1 MVGLYI
7 ALMIWLGMNTVVLI
21 LMMTDR
27 DYNSG
32 RMLSSYVSHYGTLRR
47 GILKELPLG
56 LLLPFPYISLCI
68 KAIKHSSKEKKAE
81 QKEALENANR
91 LYRCTQC
98 DKMIRSYQ
106 LDVLEAKEGY
116 SRSRLDCRY
125 CNEGKLII
133 LVQAELGE
141 TVVDFLKN
149 HPECPEIDYTGYEKS
164 LELIKSYDLER
175 ENKKSE
181 EEIQKILESYQE
193 TGNVFFDKLMDK
205 GEA

>member
-7 ALMIWLGMNTVVLI
+7 ALIIWFSMNTVFLI
-21 LMMTDR
+21 LMMTDK
-27 DYNSG
+27 DYSSG
-32 RMLSSYVSHYGTLRR
+32 RMFSSYVSHYGTLRR

-56 LLLPFPYISLCI
+56 LLLPFPYIALCI
-68 KAIKHSSKEKKAE
+68 KATKHSRKEKKAE
-81 QKEALENANR
+81 QKEELKNANR

-125 CNEGKLII
+125 CKEGKLIK
-133 LVQAELGE
+133 LVQAQLGE
-141 TVVDFLKN
+141 AVIEFLKN
-149 HPECPEIDYTGYEKS
+149 HPECPEIDCAGYEKS

-175 ENKKSE
+175 ESKKSK

-193 TGNVFFDKLMDK
+193 TGNVFFNKLTDKEEK
-205 GEA
+205 

>member
-7 ALMIWLGMNTVVLI
+7 ALMIWFSVNTVFLI
-21 LMMTDR
+21 LMVTDR

-32 RMLSSYVSHYGTLRR
+32 RMFSSYVSHYGTLRR
-47 GILKELPLG
+47 GILKELHLG
-56 LLLPFPYISLCI
+56 LLLPFPYIALCI
-68 KAIKHSSKEKKAE
+68 KATKHSRKEKKAE
-81 QKEALENANR
+81 QKEELENANV
-91 LYRCTQC
+91 LLRCTQC

-116 SRSRLDCRY
+116 NRSRLGCRY
-125 CNEGKLII
+125 CKEGKLIK

-141 TVVDFLKN
+141 TVVEFLKN
-149 HPECPEIDYTGYEKS
+149 HPECPEIDYAGYEKS

-175 ENKKSE
+175 ESKKSK

-193 TGNVFFDKLMDK
+193 TGNVFFNKLTDKEEK
-205 GEA
+205 

>member
-7 ALMIWLGMNTVVLI
+7 ALMIWLSMNTVFLI

-32 RMLSSYVSHYGTLRR
+32 RMFSSYVSHYGTLRR

-56 LLLPFPYISLCI
+56 LLLPFPYIALCI
-68 KAIKHSSKEKKAE
+68 KATKYFRKQKKAE
-81 QKEALENANR
+81 QKEELKNANR

-116 SRSRLDCRY
+116 SRNRLDCRY
-125 CNEGKLII
+125 CSDGTLRKVIHAQ
-133 LVQAELGE
+133 LVDSVL
-141 TVVDFLKN
+141 VFLKN
-149 HPECPEIDYTGYEKS
+149 HPECPEIDYAGYEKS

-175 ENKKSE
+175 ESKKSK

-193 TGNVFFDKLMDK
+193 TGNVFFNKLMDK
-205 GEA
+205 EEK

>member
-1 MVGLYI
+1 MVGSYI
-7 ALMIWLGMNTVVLI
+7 ALMIWFSMNTIFLT

-27 DYNSG
+27 DYRSG
-32 RMLSSYVSHYGTLRR
+32 RMFSSYVSNHGTLRR

-56 LLLPFPYISLCI
+56 LLLPFPYIALCI
-68 KAIKHSSKEKKAE
+68 KATKHSRKEKKAE
-81 QKEALENANR
+81 QKEELKNANR

-106 LDVLEAKEGY
+106 LDVLEAKEEY

-125 CNEGKLII
+125 CNEGKLIT

-141 TVVDFLKN
+141 TVVEFLKN

-164 LELIKSYDLER
+164 LELVKSYDLEH
-175 ENKKSE
+175 ENNKSNK
-181 EEIQKILESYQE
+181 EIQKILESYQE
-193 TGNVFFDKLMDK
+193 TGNVFFNKLTDKEEK
-205 GEA
+205 